1 MAQVRCTRCTLRRG
15 RRDDAPLLAELVN
28 YAGEGLSLY
37 SWNKVA
43 GPEETGWDV
52 GRRSAAREEGS
63 ISYRN
68 ATIIEHNGNAAGCL
82 IGRGIGSSPTAI
94 PSDMPAMF
102 VPLQELENLALDT
115 WYVNVLAIRPQ
126 FRRAGLG
133 TRLLAHA
140 DDIASG
146 RGHRGLSVVVSD
158 ANLGARRLYERCGY
172 KEAALRAMVKEA
184 WVNEGQ
190 NWVLLMKAVG

>member
-1 MAQVRCTRCTLRRG
+1 MAQVRCTLRPG

-28 YAGEGLSLY
+28 YAGESLSLY
-37 SWNKVA
+37 SWSKMA
-43 GPEETGWDV
+43 GPDETGWDV

-82 IGRGIGSSPTAI
+82 IGRGIGSSPTPI
-94 PSDMPAMF
+94 PSDMPVMF